1 MERARYVER
10 DEKREQNIKREKE
23 TRTERKR

>member
-23 TRTERKR
+23 TRTESKR